1 MKDCLGRQGQLERLK
16 LPDSPDQLEAI
27 ASDPGMAS
35 EFLQNMRYMQKC
47 MNQIMDHQVT
57 EERKHFFK
65 SLKSAKLT
73 ASVMSQFT
81 TAAALI
87 DVIAMMQSE
96 CKALLVMDTSEV
108 KSRME
113 NVEGVSFS
121 HGQYAGVSIGFIL
134 LMVQIFSTILLAC
147 SHRN

>member
-1 MKDCLGRQGQLERLK
+1 
-16 LPDSPDQLEAI
+16 
-27 ASDPGMAS
+27 
-35 EFLQNMRYMQKC
+35 
-47 MNQIMDHQVT
+47 
-57 EERKHFFK
+57 
-65 SLKSAKLT
+65 
-73 ASVMSQFT
+73 MSQFT

-96 CKALLVMDTSEV
+96 CKALLAMDTSEV